1 MTWYPRQLTRAQL
14 AERRREG
21 FELLRRKRLSQKA
34 IAKKLGVSKA
44 AVSQWQKRLGEEGM
58 KGAKARVASGR
69 PSKLGQKEQERL
81 LAILKRGAKRAGF
94 KSERWTQER
103 VMRVIE
109 KTFGVRYHFRS
120 VGRLLKKL
128 GWSVQQ
134 PQAQARER
142 DEELIRAW
150 LKQDWPRIKK
160 STETRRRHRIY

>member
-94 KSERWTQER
+94 KSER
-103 VMRVIE
+103 
-109 KTFGVRYHFRS
+109 
-120 VGRLLKKL
+120 
-128 GWSVQQ
+128 
-134 PQAQARER
+134 
-142 DEELIRAW
+142 
-150 LKQDWPRIKK
+150 
-160 STETRRRHRIY
+160 